1 MIRVLILILS
11 LSGCTTLEKV
21 ISTPTVEV
29 QKTNEY
35 IVTQDKP
42 KVVPIQD
49 NDPEV
54 IELVE
59 EETTERKIN
68 AVLIF
73 FIFILLS
80 AGITTLSLKEFNVKE
95 KTDDGS

>member
-1 MIRVLILILS
+1 MIRVLVLLLS

-21 ISTPTVEV
+21 ISAPTVEV
-29 QKTNEY
+29 QRTNEY
-35 IVTQDKP
+35 IVTQDKSRI
-42 KVVPIQD
+42 VPIQD

-54 IELVE
+54 IEAPD
-59 EETTERKIN
+59 RRIN
-68 AVLIF
+68 ASLIF

>member
-1 MIRVLILILS
+1 M
-11 LSGCTTLEKV
+11 
-21 ISTPTVEV
+21 
-29 QKTNEY
+29 
-35 IVTQDKP
+35 
-42 KVVPIQD
+42 PIQD

-54 IELVE
+54 IELE
-59 EETTERKIN
+59 EETIERKVN
-68 AVLIF
+68 ALLIF

>member
-1 MIRVLILILS
+1 MIRVLILLLS

-21 ISTPTVEV
+21 ISAPTVEV

-35 IVTQDKP
+35 IVTQDKSRI
-42 KVVPIQD
+42 VPIQD

-54 IELVE
+54 IEAPD
-59 EETTERKIN
+59 RRIN
-68 AVLIF
+68 ASLIF

>member
-1 MIRVLILILS
+1 MIRVLVLLLS

-21 ISTPTVEV
+21 ISIPTIEV

-35 IVTQDKP
+35 IVTQDKSRI
-42 KVVPIQD
+42 VPIQD

-54 IELVE
+54 IEAPD
-59 EETTERKIN
+59 RRIN
-68 AVLIF
+68 ASLIF

>member
-1 MIRVLILILS
+1 MIRVLVLLLS

-21 ISTPTVEV
+21 ISAPTVEV
-29 QKTNEY
+29 QRTNEY
-35 IVTQDKP
+35 IVTQDKSRI
-42 KVVPIQD
+42 VPIQD
-49 NDPEV
+49 KDPEV
-54 IELVE
+54 IEAPD
-59 EETTERKIN
+59 RRIN
-68 AVLIF
+68 ALLIF

>member
-1 MIRVLILILS
+1 MIRVLVLLLS

-21 ISTPTVEV
+21 ISAPTVEV
-29 QKTNEY
+29 QRTNEY
-35 IVTQDKP
+35 IVTQDKS
-42 KVVPIQD
+42 KIVPIQD

-54 IELVE
+54 IEAPD
-59 EETTERKIN
+59 RRIN
-68 AVLIF
+68 ALLIF

>member
-21 ISTPTVEV
+21 ISIPTIEV

-35 IVTQDKP
+35 IVTQDKL
-42 KVVPIQD
+42 KIVPIQD

-54 IELVE
+54 IELE
-59 EETTERKIN
+59 EETTERKVN
-68 AVLIF
+68 AILIF

>member
-1 MIRVLILILS
+1 MIRVLVLLLS

-21 ISTPTVEV
+21 ISAPTVEV
-29 QKTNEY
+29 QRTNEY
-35 IVTQDKP
+35 IVTQDKS
-42 KVVPIQD
+42 KIVPIQD

-54 IELVE
+54 IEAPD
-59 EETTERKIN
+59 RRIN
-68 AVLIF
+68 ASLIF

>member
-21 ISTPTVEV
+21 ISIPTIEV

-35 IVTQDKP
+35 IVTQDKSRI
-42 KVVPIQD
+42 VPIQD

-54 IELVE
+54 IEAPD
-59 EETTERKIN
+59 RRIN
-68 AVLIF
+68 ASLIF